1 MSFVKGV
8 LIVVFLAI
16 ALGACGSPNSSFTR
30 TPDISPKATASPESG
45 TTPTLELSRRGTV
58 VPVPINST
66 MAIGTPDGILTAMIA
81 SDISHRD
88 VHQVVSET
96 LTTRGPGIAYS
107 RLLRLETGGD
117 ITQPSL
123 LLECDLCMTWEMLDP
138 ITYRF
143 QLRSDVSWQDIPPL
157 NGRRLT
163 AEDMVFSYQRQ
174 NTSGWPNAS
183 LLSALDT
190 VEMESEFTLKFNL
203 RYPDVDFLMALAD
216 GHSKVVAKEVVDG
229 PLSIKDGPV
238 VGTGPWIW
246 RQTIKGIGSDFEANH
261 NYFEEALPLLQEISF
276 KVIKDPETQL
286 AAFLTEVVD
295 VYDVSGQ
302 RWTDIQNFNK
312 GYRTFLSKQGGRGV
326 VLTMNV
332 SGPPFNN
339 VDVRRAVFKALDPWT
354 YLDEIWS
361 GLGFVSQGVPVVE
374 HTWLLDR
381 KELTRFF
388 RDPTSAEDTRVDV
401 SVGFDL
407 TVADFGDAYLEQGLA
422 IKRDLQ
428 RAGFRPNLQVLNP
441 AEYSERV
448 WGERAYKLFVGPLP
462 PTSSPNSYL
471 FSVLHS
477 EGQWNILAHDDSE
490 LNDLIESQQATSF
503 THAQRQVG
511 IQLIQRYLFEQAYM
525 FSPVTHSTMWLL
537 QDRVQGFYPNTA
549 LSEYFYWAEAWV
561 KV

>member
-1 MSFVKGV
+1 MSFGKGV

-16 ALGACGSPNSSFTR
+16 ALGACDSPNTSFAR
-30 TPDISPKATASPESG
+30 TPYISPKATASPQPGS
-45 TTPTLELSRRGTV
+45 TPEAEVSQRGTV
-58 VPVPINST
+58 VPVPINSA
-66 MAIGTPDGILTAMIA
+66 MAIGTPDGILTAMIG

-107 RLLRLETGGD
+107 RLLRLKTGAD
-117 ITQPSL
+117 IIQPSL
-123 LLECDLCMTWEMLDP
+123 ILECDLCMTWEMLDP
-138 ITYRF
+138 VTYRF
-143 QLRSDVSWQDIPPL
+143 QLRPDVKWQDIPPL
-157 NGRRLT
+157 NGRSLT
-163 AEDMVFSYQRQ
+163 AQDMVFSYQRQ
-174 NTSGWPNAS
+174 NTPGWVNAS

-190 VEMESEFTLKFNL
+190 VEIEAELTLMFNL
-203 RYPDVDFLMALAD
+203 KYADVDFLMALAD

-229 PLSIKDGPV
+229 PLSIKGGPV

-246 RQTIKGIGSDFEANH
+246 RQTIKGISSDFEANH
-261 NYFEEALPLLQEISF
+261 DYFEEALPLLQEISF

-312 GYRTFLSKQGGRGV
+312 EYRTFLSKQGGRGV

-332 SGPPFNN
+332 SEPPFNN

-354 YLDEIWS
+354 HLDEIWS
-361 GLGFVSQGVPVVE
+361 GVGFVSQGVPAVE

-388 RDPTSAEDTRVDV
+388 SDPTPVQDTRIDV
-401 SVGFDL
+401 SVEFDL
-407 TVADFGDAYLEQGLA
+407 TVADFGDVYLEHGLA

-428 RAGFRPNLQVLNP
+428 RAGFRPDLQVLNP
-441 AEYSERV
+441 VEYSERV

-477 EGQWNILAHDDSE
+477 EGQWNILGHDDTE
-490 LNDLIESQQATSF
+490 LNNLIESQQAMSF
-503 THAQRQVG
+503 TNAQRQEG
-511 IQLIQRYLFEQAYM
+511 IQLIQRYLLEQAYM
-525 FSPVTHSTMWLL
+525 FSPVTHGTMWLL